1 MAMEKKKK
9 TVEEIMFAKRWAKR
23 MKLMPSIHLL
33 KSTVGKAPSC
43 NTNTTKKEVTLQ
55 VASKKK
61 K

>member
-1 MAMEKKKK
+1 
-9 TVEEIMFAKRWAKR
+9 
-23 MKLMPSIHLL
+23 MPSIHLL

-43 NTNTTKKEVTLQ
+43 NTNTAKKEVTLQ

>member
-1 MAMEKKKK
+1 MAIEKKKK
-9 TVEEIMFAKRWAKR
+9 SFEEIMFAKRWAKR
-23 MKLMPSIHLL
+23 MKLMPSFHLL
-33 KSTVGKAPSC
+33 KSTVGKAPAC

>member
-9 TVEEIMFAKRWAKR
+9 SFEEIMFAKRWAKR
-23 MKLMPSIHLL
+23 MKLMPSFHLL
-33 KSTVGKAPSC
+33 KSTVGKAPAC
-43 NTNTTKKEVTLQ
+43 NTNTAKKEVTLQ